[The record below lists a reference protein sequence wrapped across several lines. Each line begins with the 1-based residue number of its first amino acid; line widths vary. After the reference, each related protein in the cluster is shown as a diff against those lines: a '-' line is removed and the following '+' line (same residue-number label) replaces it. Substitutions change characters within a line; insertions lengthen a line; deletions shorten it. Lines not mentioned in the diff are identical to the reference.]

1 MFCSF
6 ACYFRFSILLCTS
19 SEGNLDCAMLC
30 ISVSRAKRLALSCKM
45 LDSNDDSRRLR
56 RRWGKGDNT
65 EILFTRFK
73 LRVKFIFYV
82 ASCCCVVVVCI
93 YSIYSSSLGW
103 WDAQPNGAWKM
114 VMKVVQ
120 NHNEMIYFFYQ
131 SCCFHCRS
139 FCFAFIVWMGI
150 FRWTGAECHLFALSY
165 QHILFWDCL
174 NISWTWAELCRRG
187 HQKVSAFSVCAN
199 MKPLRQLDLVNS
211 S

>member
-6 ACYFRFSILLCTS
+6 ASYFRFSILLCTS

-30 ISVSRAKRLALSCKM
+30 ISLSRAKRLALSCKM

-103 WDAQPNGAWKM
+103 WDAQPNDAWKM

-120 NHNEMIYFFYQ
+120 NHNEMIYFFINLVV
-131 SCCFHCRS
+131 
-139 FCFAFIVWMGI
+139 FIVDRFVSPSSFEWEFSGGRGLNVTFSHYLI
-150 FRWTGAECHLFALSY
+150 STFYFGTVWISHEPELNCVDEDIKKYQLS
-165 QHILFWDCL
+165 
-174 NISWTWAELCRRG
+174 
-187 HQKVSAFSVCAN
+187 VSARIWNRC
-199 MKPLRQLDLVNS
+199 DNS
-211 S
+211 I